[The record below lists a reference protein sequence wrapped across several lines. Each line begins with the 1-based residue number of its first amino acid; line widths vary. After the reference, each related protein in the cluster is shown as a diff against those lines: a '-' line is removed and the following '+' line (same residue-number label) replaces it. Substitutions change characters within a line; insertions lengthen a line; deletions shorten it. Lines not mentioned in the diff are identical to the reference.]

1 MSYRSFYKLAFMP
14 KPISK
19 AATPLA
25 PRKSPTQARSVATVE
40 AILQAA
46 AHILETEGLSAC
58 STNAVARKAGVSIG
72 SLYQY
77 FPSKDAISRAL
88 ILEQTT
94 ALVEDAEKID
104 LEQGGRKALED
115 LIDVAITHQL
125 KRPAL
130 AKILDAEEL
139 RLPVAEDLK
148 RQSTRLHKTV
158 HDILSQADMPEGA
171 SDTEVMADLM
181 GIIKGMVDAAGTR
194 AGSESPAS
202 AANLRKRVR
211 RAVFGYLDAGE

>member
-1 MSYRSFYKLAFMP
+1 MSYRSYWKLAFMT
-14 KPISK
+14 KSIKK

-88 ILEQTT
+88 ILEQTM

-115 LIDVAITHQL
+115 LIDVAIIHQL

-139 RLPVAEDLK
+139 RLPVAADLK
-148 RQSTRLHKTV
+148 RQSTRLRKTV

-171 SDTEVMADLM
+171 NDAEVMADLM
-181 GIIKGMVDAAGTR
+181 GIIKGMVDAAGAR
-194 AGSESPAS
+194 AGSHIETS
-202 AANLRKRVR
+202 AANLLRRVR
-211 RAVFGYLDAGE
+211 RAVFGYLDAGK

>member
-1 MSYRSFYKLAFMP
+1 MSYHSFYKLAFMP
-14 KPISK
+14 KPVSK
-19 AATPLA
+19 AAASLS

-77 FPSKDAISRAL
+77 FPSKDAIMREL
-88 ILEQTT
+88 IMEQTT

-104 LEQGGRKALED
+104 LAQGGRNALED
-115 LIDVAITHQL
+115 LINIAITHQL

-139 RLPVAEDLK
+139 RLPVAADLK
-148 RQSTRLHKTV
+148 RQSTRLRKTMR
-158 HDILSQADMPEGA
+158 DILSQADMPEDAGNA
-171 SDTEVMADLM
+171 EVMADLM
-181 GIIKGMVDAAGTR
+181 GIIKGMVDAAGAR
-194 AGSESPAS
+194 ANSSAS
-202 AANLRKRVR
+202 NVRKRVR

>member
-1 MSYRSFYKLAFMP
+1 MSYRSYLKLAFMT
-14 KPISK
+14 KPIKK

-94 ALVEDAEKID
+94 ALVEDAEKIN

-115 LIDVAITHQL
+115 LIDVAIAHQL

-139 RLPVAEDLK
+139 RLPVAADLK
-148 RQSTRLHKTV
+148 RQSTRLRKTV

-171 SDTEVMADLM
+171 SDTEVMVDLM
-181 GIIKGMVDAAGTR
+181 GIIKGMVDAAGAR
-194 AGSESPAS
+194 ADTS